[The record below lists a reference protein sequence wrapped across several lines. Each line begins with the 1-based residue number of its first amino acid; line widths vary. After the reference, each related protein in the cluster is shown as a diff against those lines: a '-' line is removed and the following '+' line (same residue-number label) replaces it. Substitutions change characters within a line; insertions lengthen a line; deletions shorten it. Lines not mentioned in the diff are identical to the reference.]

1 MLRTGNHQVDK
12 QDMLGNALKGVI
24 AGAIGVWVMDRLDW
38 FMFRHEDQQARR
50 RTEQVRPGGMD
61 PAHAAVDKI
70 AHALGT
76 EVHPKK
82 ENPFGMAMHYA
93 IGIGPAAAYGVLRNR
108 LPPSPQGRDYLYGA
122 GLGLGLFLIQDEGLN
137 QVMGI
142 SAKQK
147 DYPWQAHA
155 RGLIAHLSLGLV
167 TNAMLN
173 LLNAPR
179 PSGSRTFRTEQYPV
193 QGIDRSFMPT
203 PRRSS
208 TQGAAHPL

>member
-1 MLRTGNHQVDK
+1 MPRTGNHQVK
-12 QDMLGNALKGVI
+12 EHDMLGNALKGVI

-61 PAHAAVDKI
+61 PAHAAVNKL
-70 AHALGT
+70 AHALGA

-82 ENPFGMAMHYA
+82 ANPVGLALHYA
-93 IGIGPAAAYGVLRNR
+93 IGIAPAAAYGVFRNR
-108 LPPSPQGRDYLYGA
+108 LPPSPQGQDYLYGA
-122 GLGLGLFLIQDEGLN
+122 GFGLGLFLVQDEGLN

-142 SAKQK
+142 SAKQQ

-155 RGLIAHLSLGLV
+155 RGLIAHLTLGLV
-167 TNAMLN
+167 TDAVLN

-179 PSGSRTFRTEQYPV
+179 PSGSRKFHAEQYSA
-193 QGIDRSFMPT
+193 QAIDRGFKPM
-203 PRRSS
+203 PRRG
-208 TQGAAHPL
+208 TQSAAHLP